1 MQDLY
6 VLDADLKMIGTIDA
20 YKSLIWASRYWDVG
34 DCELYI
40 PATVES
46 LELLQ
51 IGRFLALMGSDMIC
65 QIEKIALDTS
75 AEDGNYITV
84 TGIDTK
90 QWLDRRIVWNTMQ
103 THGKAEV
110 FLRDMVDGALGAT
123 ADADRK
129 MVDSGGNLIFGLG
142 TLQGFETT
150 VTTQVSYK
158 NIGEKVREFCRT
170 YGWGYRVKLDA
181 GMLKFELYNGADRSA
196 SVVFSDEY
204 DNLAATSYSRDE
216 TNMGNV
222 ALIAGEGQGSERSK
236 AYAGE
241 ASGQNRYE
249 LFVDAKD
256 ISKNIE
262 YSELIRTY
270 PYGEFV
276 PVEGGYD
283 YVQAVVD
290 LLIVDDRQ
298 LAYIEELYPTGTL
311 VIDGD
316 QKYYWIEN
324 VHIAFSPTDEPADT
338 DTVKLYD
345 IIYDVYLLVRGYEE
359 IAAYGAVT
367 SFEGSII
374 PDMTFVYKQDYFLG
388 DIVTITN
395 QFGLTAQARIVEVVE
410 VNDDTGYNVEPK
422 FEYIS
427 QEG

>member
-1 MQDLY
+1 M
-6 VLDADLKMIGTIDA
+6 
-20 YKSLIWASRYWDVG
+20 
-34 DCELYI
+34 
-40 PATVES
+40 
-46 LELLQ
+46 
-51 IGRFLALMGSDMIC
+51 MGSDMIC

-216 TNMGNV
+216 TNMGNCRRRARLRAV
-222 ALIAGEGQGSERSK
+222 KGLRWRS
-236 AYAGE
+236 
-241 ASGQNRYE
+241 
-249 LFVDAKD
+249 
-256 ISKNIE
+256 
-262 YSELIRTY
+262 IR
-270 PYGEFV
+270 PES
-276 PVEGGYD
+276 
-283 YVQAVVD
+283 
-290 LLIVDDRQ
+290 L
-298 LAYIEELYPTGTL
+298 
-311 VIDGD
+311 
-316 QKYYWIEN
+316 
-324 VHIAFSPTDEPADT
+324 
-338 DTVKLYD
+338 
-345 IIYDVYLLVRGYEE
+345 
-359 IAAYGAVT
+359 
-367 SFEGSII
+367 
-374 PDMTFVYKQDYFLG
+374 
-388 DIVTITN
+388 
-395 QFGLTAQARIVEVVE
+395 
-410 VNDDTGYNVEPK
+410 
-422 FEYIS
+422 
-427 QEG
+427 